1 MDKNCFVKGVM
12 AGKMLKTRSVG
23 TPASA
28 VPVAPSSAAGYDK
41 ASFLAGLAVSM
52 STQGALRWAALLG
65 VISTRVSS
73 TDEMLV
79 ELYILDMLGKL
90 VVPKLPGMTALQK
103 WLKEESFT
111 DPSEYEDRRKKFGEE
126 IAWYF
131 YGKGRKLS
139 AYSGVDLPLK
149 IKDMTS
155 LRSGDSSG
163 YWKYFPYGSSYGEQ
177 EVASITSDGSTIGS
191 NVRVKFTM
199 PETIPGG
206 LIGDFT
212 VKITCGVLPRG
223 KYRLSC
229 VSAQPCTPPPLS
241 NADGLW
247 AGIQLQH
254 PYNKDPG
261 YTVTKETAGV
271 KYNSYNTIM
280 VRGFPPGNYI
290 EFDTKVNGAEFSFY
304 VCSISSGRSETS
316 IPNSYLGRE
325 IKFAPKTTYT
335 ASVEYSLELLEIY
348 DPIPDERASLT
359 DVLKAADRS
368 GIYYQSIIYPE
379 ENASLTDVS
388 KAADRS
394 GLYYQSIT
402 DEKTLLPMLLIDND
416 PVTIRDIEKIK
427 IDGNGEV
434 HPDVKHSA
442 KEYYESKDSTSLHV
456 QAENDDPEY
465 KRVFKWSD
473 KVDDK
478 WESFEKL
485 LVVKD
490 CSYIFASEKL
500 KSTPEFFLHTT
511 EKDSKG
517 LTISIS
523 FSVGIRRTTQ

>member
-1 MDKNCFVKGVM
+1 MDGVIRMDKNCFVKGVM

-23 TPASA
+23 TPVSA
-28 VPVAPSSAAGYDK
+28 VSVAPSSAAGYDK
-41 ASFLAGLAVSM
+41 ASFLAGLAVGM

-103 WLKEESFT
+103 WLKEENFT
-111 DPSEYEDRRKKFGEE
+111 DPSEYAERRKKFGEE

-131 YGKGRKLS
+131 YGKGFKLS
-139 AYSGVDLPLK
+139 AYDGVDLPLK
-149 IKDMTS
+149 MKDMTS
-155 LRSGDSSG
+155 VRSGDSPA

-177 EVASITSDGSTIGS
+177 DVAFITFDSSTIGS
-191 NVRVKFTM
+191 NVRAKFTM
-199 PETIPGG
+199 PETIPGE

-229 VSAQPCTPPPLS
+229 VSAQACTPAPLA

-254 PYNKDPG
+254 PYNADPG

-280 VRGFPPGNYI
+280 IRGFPPGNYI

-304 VCSISSGRSETS
+304 VCPISSGRDETTM
-316 IPNSYLGRE
+316 PNSYLGRK
-325 IKFAPKTTYT
+325 IKFAPNTTYT

-348 DPIPDERASLT
+348 DPIPDEKASLA
-359 DVLKAADRS
+359 DVL
-368 GIYYQSIIYPE
+368 
-379 ENASLTDVS
+379 

-402 DEKTLLPMLLIDND
+402 DGKTLLPMLLIDND
-416 PVTIRDIEKIK
+416 PVTIRDIEKTK
-427 IDGNGEV
+427 VDGDGEV
-434 HPDVKHSA
+434 NPDVKHSA
-442 KEYYESKDSTSLHV
+442 KNYDENKENASLNV
-456 QAENDDPEY
+456 RAENDDPEY
-465 KRVFKWSD
+465 KRVFKWTEY
-473 KVDDK
+473 VDGK
-478 WESFEKL
+478 TEEREKL
-485 LVVKD
+485 SVVES
-490 CSYIFASEKL
+490 CYYRFTSEKVYPSPVFYL
-500 KSTPEFFLHTT
+500 YAT
-511 EKDSKG
+511 EKDNKG
-517 LTISIS
+517 LSVSES
-523 FSVGIRRTTQ
+523 FYVGIRRTTQ

>member
-1 MDKNCFVKGVM
+1 MDKNCFIKGVM
-12 AGKMLKTRSVG
+12 AGKMLKTRSAG

-28 VPVAPSSAAGYDK
+28 VSVAPSSTAGYDK
-41 ASFLAGLAVSM
+41 ASFLAGLAAGM

-90 VVPKLPGMTALQK
+90 VVPKLPGMTSLQK
-103 WLKEESFT
+103 WLKDESFT
-111 DPSEYEDRRKKFGEE
+111 DPSEYAERREKFGQE

-131 YGKGRKLS
+131 YKKGYKLS
-139 AYSGVDLPLK
+139 TYDGVDLPLK
-149 IKDMTS
+149 IKDITS
-155 LRSGDSSG
+155 TGSGA
-163 YWKYFPYGSSYGEQ
+163 WNYFPYGSSYGMQ
-177 EVASITSDGSTIGS
+177 TVATITNDGSVRGT

-229 VSAQPCTPPPLS
+229 VSAQACTPAPLT

-254 PYNKDPG
+254 AYNKDPG
-261 YTVTKETAGV
+261 YTVTKATAGV
-271 KYNSYNTIM
+271 KYNSYDTLMI
-280 VRGFPPGNYI
+280 RGFSPGNYI

-304 VCSISSGRSETS
+304 VCAISSSRNETS

-325 IKFAPKTTYT
+325 IKFAPNTTYT

-348 DPIPDERASLT
+348 APIPDEKASLA
-359 DVLKAADRS
+359 DVL
-368 GIYYQSIIYPE
+368 
-379 ENASLTDVS
+379 

-402 DEKTLLPMLLIDND
+402 DGKTLLPMLLIDND

-442 KEYYESKDSTSLHV
+442 KNYNEDKGDGSLSV
-456 QAENDDPEY
+456 LVENNDPEY
-465 KRVFKWSD
+465 KRVFKWTEY
-473 KVDDK
+473 VDGK
-478 WESFEKL
+478 TEEREKL
-485 LVVKD
+485 SVVES
-490 CSYIFASEKL
+490 CYYRFTNENVR
-500 KSTPEFFLHTT
+500 STPVFHLYAT
-511 EKDSKG
+511 EKNNKG
-517 LTISIS
+517 SSVTKS
-523 FSVGIRRTTQ
+523 FSVGIRRITQ

>member
-1 MDKNCFVKGVM
+1 MDKNCFVKGIM

-28 VPVAPSSAAGYDK
+28 ASVAPSSAAGYDK
-41 ASFLAGLAVSM
+41 ASFLAGLAVGM
-52 STQGALRWAALLG
+52 STQGALRWPALLG
-65 VISTRVSS
+65 VGSTRASS

-103 WLKEESFT
+103 WLKEERFT
-111 DPSEYEDRRKKFGEE
+111 DPSEYADRRKKFGEE
-126 IAWYF
+126 IAWHF
-131 YGKGRKLS
+131 YERGFKLS
-139 AYSGVDLPLK
+139 AYNGTDLPLK

-155 LRSGDSSG
+155 LGTSDSSH

-177 EVASITSDGSTIGS
+177 QVAPIGDDGSTLGA
-191 NVRVKFTM
+191 NVRSAFTM

-212 VKITCGVLPRG
+212 VKITCNVLPRG

-229 VSAQPCTPPPLS
+229 VSAQACTPAPLA

-254 PYNKDPG
+254 PYNADPG

-280 VRGFPPGNYI
+280 IRGFPPGNYI

-304 VCSISSGRSETS
+304 VCSISSSRSETS
-316 IPNSYLGRE
+316 QPNSYLGRE
-325 IKFAPKTTYT
+325 IKFAPNTRYT

-348 DPIPDERASLT
+348 DPIPEEKASLA
-359 DVLKAADRS
+359 DVL
-368 GIYYQSIIYPE
+368 
-379 ENASLTDVS
+379 

-402 DEKTLLPMLLIDND
+402 EEKTLLPMLLIDND
-416 PVTIRDIEKIK
+416 PVTIRDVERTKIS
-427 IDGNGEV
+427 GNGDV
-434 HPDVKHSA
+434 RPDVKHSA
-442 KEYYESKDSTSLHV
+442 KNYKEDRNNTSLNV
-456 QAENDDPEY
+456 QVENDNPEY
-465 KRVFKWSD
+465 KRVFKWVEI
-473 KVDDK
+473 VDDK
-478 WESFEKL
+478 WEIHEKL
-485 LVVKD
+485 SVVASCYYK
-490 CSYIFASEKL
+490 FTSEKISSFSAFGL
-500 KSTPEFFLHTT
+500 YAT
-511 EKDSKG
+511 EKNNKG
-517 LTISIS
+517 ASVVNS
-523 FSVGIRRTTQ
+523 FALEIRRTTQ

>member
-1 MDKNCFVKGVM
+1 MDKNCFVKGIM
-12 AGKMLKTRSVG
+12 AGKMLKTRNVG

-28 VPVAPSSAAGYDK
+28 VSVTPSSAAGYDK
-41 ASFLAGLAVSM
+41 ASFLAGLAVGM

-90 VVPKLPGMTALQK
+90 VVPKLPGMTDLQT

-111 DPSEYEDRRKKFGEE
+111 DPSEYAERRKKFGQE

-131 YGKGRKLS
+131 YKKGFKLS
-139 AYSGVDLPLK
+139 AYGGVDLPLK

-155 LRSGDSSG
+155 IKSSDSSG

-177 EVASITSDGSTIGS
+177 QVASIEDDGSTRGA
-191 NVRVKFTM
+191 NVRSKFTM
-199 PETIPGG
+199 PETIPGE

-212 VKITCGVLPRG
+212 LKITCKVLPRG

-229 VSAQPCTPPPLS
+229 VSAQACTPAPLA

-280 VRGFPPGNYI
+280 IRGFPPGNYI

-304 VCSISSGRSETS
+304 VCSISSSRDETS

-325 IKFAPKTTYT
+325 IKFAPNTTYT

-348 DPIPDERASLT
+348 DPIPDEKASLA
-359 DVLKAADRS
+359 DVL
-368 GIYYQSIIYPE
+368 
-379 ENASLTDVS
+379 

-402 DEKTLLPMLLIDND
+402 DGNTLLPMLLIDND
-416 PVTIRDIEKIK
+416 PVTIRDIEKTG

-434 HPDVKHSA
+434 HPDIKHSA
-442 KEYYESKDSTSLHV
+442 KNYRDDKTDGVIEAS
-456 QAENDDPEY
+456 AENADTEY
-465 KRVFKWSD
+465 KRLFKWTEYED
-473 KVDDK
+473 GKPV
-478 WESFEKL
+478 EHEKL
-485 LVVKD
+485 LAIKS
-490 CSYIFASEKL
+490 CHYNFTNEKVY
-500 KSTPEFFLHTT
+500 SAPVFFLYAT

-517 LTISIS
+517 DTIDDY
-523 FSVGIRRTTQ
+523 FNVGIRRTTQ

>member
-1 MDKNCFVKGVM
+1 MMDKNCFVKGVM

-28 VPVAPSSAAGYDK
+28 ISVAPSSAAGYDK
-41 ASFLAGLAVSM
+41 ASFLAGLAVGM

-103 WLKEESFT
+103 WLKDESFT
-111 DPSEYEDRRKKFGEE
+111 DPSEYAERRKKFGKE

-131 YGKGRKLS
+131 HKEWFDLS
-139 AYSGVDLPLK
+139 AYGGVDLPLK

-155 LRSGDSSG
+155 LGSIGS
-163 YWKYFPYGSSYGEQ
+163 WKYFPYGSSYGEQ
-177 EVASITSDGSTIGS
+177 TVAYINDNHSTLGT
-191 NVRVKFTM
+191 NVRSKFTM
-199 PETIPGG
+199 PKTIPGG
-206 LIGDFT
+206 LIGDRT
-212 VKITCGVLPRG
+212 VKITCKALPRG

-229 VSAQPCTPPPLS
+229 ISAQACTPAPLA

-254 PYNKDPG
+254 PYNADPG

-280 VRGFPPGNYI
+280 IRGFPPGNYI

-304 VCSISSGRSETS
+304 VCSISSSRDETS

-325 IKFAPKTTYT
+325 IKFAPNTTYT

-348 DPIPDERASLT
+348 DPIPDEKASLA
-359 DVLKAADRS
+359 DVL
-368 GIYYQSIIYPE
+368 
-379 ENASLTDVS
+379 

-402 DEKTLLPMLLIDND
+402 DGKTLLPMLLIDND
-416 PVTIRDIEKIK
+416 PVTIQDIEKTK
-427 IDGNGEV
+427 ISGEMQL
-434 HPDVKHSA
+434 DVKHSA
-442 KEYYESKDSTSLHV
+442 KNYRERKYNDSLYAH
-456 QAENDDPEY
+456 AENDDPEY
-465 KRVFKWSD
+465 KHVFKGREY
-473 KVDDK
+473 VGNGK
-478 WESFEKL
+478 WEDYEKL
-485 LVVKD
+485 LAVKS
-490 CSYIFASEKL
+490 CYYAFTTETTY
-500 KSTPEFFLHTT
+500 STPVFYLYSA
-511 EKDSKG
+511 EKDSD
-517 LTISIS
+517 LADIFSS
-523 FSVGIRRTTQ
+523 FKVSIRRITQ

>member
-28 VPVAPSSAAGYDK
+28 ASVTPSSAAGYDK
-41 ASFLAGLAVSM
+41 TSFLAGLAVGM

-90 VVPKLPGMTALQK
+90 VVPKLPDMTAFQK
-103 WLKEESFT
+103 WLTEESFT
-111 DPSEYEDRRKKFGEE
+111 DPSEYAERRKKFGQE

-131 YGKGRKLS
+131 YGKGFKLS
-139 AYSGVDLPLK
+139 AYDGVDLPLK
-149 IKDMTS
+149 IKDMIS
-155 LRSGDSSG
+155 AGSGV
-163 YWKYFPYGSSYGEQ
+163 WKYFPYGSSYGEQ
-177 EVASITSDGSTIGS
+177 EVATITNDGSVRGT

-206 LIGDFT
+206 LIGDYT
-212 VKITCGVLPRG
+212 LKVTCKVLPRG

-229 VSAQPCTPPPLS
+229 VSAQACTPAPLA

-247 AGIQLQH
+247 VGIQLQH
-254 PYNKDPG
+254 PYNADPG
-261 YTVTKETAGV
+261 YTVTKETTGV
-271 KYNSYNTIM
+271 KHNSYNTIM
-280 VRGFPPGNYI
+280 IRGFPPGNYI

-304 VCSISSGRSETS
+304 VCPISSGRDETS

-325 IKFAPKTTYT
+325 IKFSPNTTYT

-348 DPIPDERASLT
+348 DPIPDEKASLA
-359 DVLKAADRS
+359 DVL
-368 GIYYQSIIYPE
+368 
-379 ENASLTDVS
+379 

-402 DEKTLLPMLLIDND
+402 DGETLLPMLLIDND
-416 PVTIRDIEKIK
+416 PVTIRDIEKTK

-434 HPDVKHSA
+434 HPDIKHSA
-442 KEYYESKDSTSLHV
+442 KNYREERSNADLGIRV
-456 QAENDDPEY
+456 ENDDPEY
-465 KRVFKWSD
+465 KRVFKWKDSEQHE
-473 KVDDK
+473 KLSVVESCYYKFPNENVSSTPVFYLYAPEKDDK
-478 WESFEKL
+478 GSSVSESFR
-485 LVVKD
+485 
-490 CSYIFASEKL
+490 
-500 KSTPEFFLHTT
+500 
-511 EKDSKG
+511 
-517 LTISIS
+517 
-523 FSVGIRRTTQ
+523 VGIRRTTQ

>member
-1 MDKNCFVKGVM
+1 MGMDKNCFVKGIM

-41 ASFLAGLAVSM
+41 ASFLAGLAVGM
-52 STQGALRWAALLG
+52 STQGGLRWAAL
-65 VISTRVSS
+65 ISTRVSS

-103 WLKEESFT
+103 WLTEENFT
-111 DPSEYEDRRKKFGEE
+111 DPSEYAERRKKFGEE
-126 IAWYF
+126 IAWHF
-131 YGKGRKLS
+131 YKKWFKLS

-155 LRSGDSSG
+155 IGSSDSSS

-177 EVASITSDGSTIGS
+177 YVALIESDGSTLGA
-191 NVRVKFTM
+191 NVRSKFTM

-229 VSAQPCTPPPLS
+229 LSAQACTPAPLA

-247 AGIQLQH
+247 AGIQLQY

-261 YTVTKETAGV
+261 YTVTKRTAGV
-271 KYNSYNTIM
+271 KFNSYNTLMIW
-280 VRGFPPGNYI
+280 GFPPGNYI
-290 EFDTKVNGAEFSFY
+290 EFDTKVNGAELSFY
-304 VCSISSGRSETS
+304 VCSISSSRDETS

-325 IKFAPKTTYT
+325 IKFAPNTTYT

-348 DPIPDERASLT
+348 GPIPDEKASLA
-359 DVLKAADRS
+359 DVL
-368 GIYYQSIIYPE
+368 
-379 ENASLTDVS
+379 

-402 DEKTLLPMLLIDND
+402 DGKTLLPMLLIDND

-427 IDGNGEV
+427 INGNGEV

-442 KEYYESKDSTSLHV
+442 KNYRDDKDSVSV
-456 QAENDDPEY
+456 DAFAENADAEY
-465 KRVFKWSD
+465 KRVFKWTEY
-473 KVDDK
+473 VDGK
-478 WESFEKL
+478 EEEREKL
-485 LVVKD
+485 SVVESCD
-490 CSYIFASEKL
+490 YEFVSEKVF
-500 KSTPEFFLHTT
+500 STPVFYLNAT
-511 EKDSKG
+511 EKDNKG
-517 LTISIS
+517 LSVRES
-523 FSVGIRRTTQ
+523 FHVGIRRTTQ

>member
-1 MDKNCFVKGVM
+1 M
-12 AGKMLKTRSVG
+12 AGKMLKTRNVG

-28 VPVAPSSAAGYDK
+28 VSVTPSSAAGYDK
-41 ASFLAGLAVSM
+41 ASFLAGLAVGM

-90 VVPKLPGMTALQK
+90 VVPKLPGMTDLQT

-111 DPSEYEDRRKKFGEE
+111 DPSEYAERRKKFGQE

-131 YGKGRKLS
+131 YKKGFKLS
-139 AYSGVDLPLK
+139 AYGGVDLPLK

-155 LRSGDSSG
+155 IKSSDSSG

-177 EVASITSDGSTIGS
+177 QVASIEDDGSTRGA
-191 NVRVKFTM
+191 NVRSKFTM
-199 PETIPGG
+199 PETIPGE

-212 VKITCGVLPRG
+212 LKITCKVLPRG

-229 VSAQPCTPPPLS
+229 VSAQACTPAPLA

-280 VRGFPPGNYI
+280 IRGFPPGNYI

-304 VCSISSGRSETS
+304 VCSISSSRDETS

-325 IKFAPKTTYT
+325 IKFAPNTTYT

-348 DPIPDERASLT
+348 DPIPDEKASLA
-359 DVLKAADRS
+359 DVL
-368 GIYYQSIIYPE
+368 
-379 ENASLTDVS
+379 

-402 DEKTLLPMLLIDND
+402 DGKTLLPMLLIDND
-416 PVTIRDIEKIK
+416 PVTIRDIEKTG

-434 HPDVKHSA
+434 HPDIKHSA
-442 KEYYESKDSTSLHV
+442 KNYRDDKTDGVIEAS
-456 QAENDDPEY
+456 AENADTEY
-465 KRVFKWSD
+465 KRLFKWTEYED
-473 KVDDK
+473 GKPV
-478 WESFEKL
+478 EHEKL
-485 LVVKD
+485 LAIKS
-490 CSYIFASEKL
+490 CHYNFTNEKVY
-500 KSTPEFFLHTT
+500 SAPVFFLYAT

-517 LTISIS
+517 DTIDDY
-523 FSVGIRRTTQ
+523 FNVGIRRTTQ

>member
-1 MDKNCFVKGVM
+1 MDGVIGMDKNCFVKGIM

-28 VPVAPSSAAGYDK
+28 VSVAPSSAAGYDK
-41 ASFLAGLAVSM
+41 ASFLAGLAVGM

-90 VVPKLPGMTALQK
+90 VVPKVPGMTALQK
-103 WLKEESFT
+103 WLKEENFT
-111 DPSEYEDRRKKFGEE
+111 DPSEYAERRKKFGEE

-131 YGKGRKLS
+131 YNKGFKLS

-149 IKDMTS
+149 IKDMIS
-155 LRSGDSSG
+155 AGSGV
-163 YWKYFPYGSSYGEQ
+163 WKYFPYGSSYGEQ
-177 EVASITSDGSTIGS
+177 EVATITNDGSVRGT

-206 LIGDFT
+206 LIGDYT
-212 VKITCGVLPRG
+212 LKVTCKVLPRG

-229 VSAQPCTPPPLS
+229 VSAQACTPAPLA

-254 PYNKDPG
+254 PYNADPG
-261 YTVTKETAGV
+261 YTVTKETTGV

-280 VRGFPPGNYI
+280 IRGFPPGNYI
-290 EFDTKVNGAEFSFY
+290 EFDTKDNGDEFSFY
-304 VCSISSGRSETS
+304 VCSISSSRSETS

-325 IKFAPKTTYT
+325 IKFAPNTTYT

-348 DPIPDERASLT
+348 DPIP
-359 DVLKAADRS
+359 
-368 GIYYQSIIYPE
+368 E
-379 ENASLTDVS
+379 ENASLTDVL

-402 DEKTLLPMLLIDND
+402 DGKTLLPMLLIDND
-416 PVTIRDIEKIK
+416 PVTIRDIEKTK

-442 KEYYESKDSTSLHV
+442 KEYYESKDSTSLYV
-456 QAENDDPEY
+456 RAENDDPEY

-478 WESFEKL
+478 WEDFEKL
-485 LVVKD
+485 LVIKD

-500 KSTPEFFLHTT
+500 KSAPEFFLYTT

-517 LTISIS
+517 LTISNS

>member
-28 VPVAPSSAAGYDK
+28 VSVAPSSAAGYDK
-41 ASFLAGLAVSM
+41 VSFLAGLAVGM

-65 VISTRVSS
+65 VISTRKSS

-111 DPSEYEDRRKKFGEE
+111 DPSEYADRRKKFGEE

-139 AYSGVDLPLK
+139 AYRGVDLPLK

-155 LRSGDSSG
+155 VRSGDSPA

-177 EVASITSDGSTIGS
+177 EVAYIIFDSSTIGS
-191 NVRVKFTM
+191 NVRTKFTM

-212 VKITCGVLPRG
+212 VRITCEALPRG

-229 VSAQPCTPPPLS
+229 VSAQACTPAPLS

-247 AGIQLQH
+247 AGIQLQF
-254 PYNKDPG
+254 PYNADPG
-261 YTVTKETAGV
+261 YTVTKQTAGV

-290 EFDTKVNGAEFSFY
+290 EFDTKVNGAEFSFLA
-304 VCSISSGRSETS
+304 CAISSSRSETS

-325 IKFAPKTTYT
+325 IKFAPNTTYT

-348 DPIPDERASLT
+348 DPIPEEKASLP
-359 DVLKAADRS
+359 DVL
-368 GIYYQSIIYPE
+368 
-379 ENASLTDVS
+379 

-402 DEKTLLPMLLIDND
+402 DGKTLLPMLLIDND
-416 PVTIRDIEKIK
+416 PVTIRDIEKTK

-434 HPDVKHSA
+434 HPDVKYSA
-442 KEYYESKDSTSLHV
+442 KEYYESKDSTSLYV
-456 QAENDDPEY
+456 RAENDDPEY

-478 WESFEKL
+478 WEDFEKL

-500 KSTPEFFLHTT
+500 KSTPEFFIYTT

-517 LTISIS
+517 LTINSS

>member
-1 MDKNCFVKGVM
+1 MDKNCFVKGIM

-28 VPVAPSSAAGYDK
+28 ASVTPSSAAGYDK
-41 ASFLAGLAVSM
+41 ASFLAGLAVGM

-65 VISTRVSS
+65 VISTRESS

-103 WLKEESFT
+103 WLTEESFT
-111 DPSEYEDRRKKFGEE
+111 DPSEYADRRKKFGEE

-131 YGKGRKLS
+131 YERGFKLS

-155 LRSGDSSG
+155 IGLSGSSG
-163 YWKYFPYGSSYGEQ
+163 SWKYFPYGSSYGEQ
-177 EVASITSDGSTIGS
+177 EVASIVDDGSTLGA
-191 NVRVKFTM
+191 NVRSKFTM

-206 LIGDFT
+206 LIGDNT
-212 VKITCGVLPRG
+212 IKIKCGVLPRG

-229 VSAQPCTPPPLS
+229 VSAQACTPAPLA

-254 PYNKDPG
+254 PYNADPG

-271 KYNSYNTIM
+271 KHNSYNTIM
-280 VRGFPPGNYI
+280 IRGFPPGNYI

-304 VCSISSGRSETS
+304 VCSISSGRGETS

-325 IKFAPKTTYT
+325 IKFAPNTTYT

-348 DPIPDERASLT
+348 DPIPEEKASLA
-359 DVLKAADRS
+359 DVL
-368 GIYYQSIIYPE
+368 
-379 ENASLTDVS
+379 

-402 DEKTLLPMLLIDND
+402 AGKTLLPMLLIDND

-434 HPDVKHSA
+434 HPDVKYSA
-442 KEYYESKDSTSLHV
+442 KEYYESKGSTSLYV
-456 QAENDDPEY
+456 QADNDDPEY

-478 WESFEKL
+478 WEDFEKL
-485 LVVKD
+485 LVIKD
-490 CSYIFASEKL
+490 CTYIFASEKL
-500 KSTPEFFLHTT
+500 KSTPEFFIYTA
-511 EKDSKG
+511 EENSKG
-517 LTISIS
+517 LTINDS
-523 FSVGIRRTTQ
+523 FGVGIRRTTQ

>member
-28 VPVAPSSAAGYDK
+28 VSVAPASAAGYDK
-41 ASFLAGLAVSM
+41 ASFLAGLAVGM
-52 STQGALRWAALLG
+52 STQGALRWSALLG
-65 VISTRVSS
+65 VSSTRASS

-111 DPSEYEDRRKKFGEE
+111 DPSEYADRRKKFGKE

-131 YGKGRKLS
+131 YDRGFRLS
-139 AYSGVDLPLK
+139 AYDGVDLPLK

-155 LRSGDSSG
+155 LASSDSF
-163 YWKYFPYGSSYGEQ
+163 YCWKYFPYGSSYGAET
-177 EVASITSDGSTIGS
+177 VAQIGDDGSTLGA
-191 NVRVKFTM
+191 NVRAAFTM

-206 LIGDFT
+206 LIGDQT

-229 VSAQPCTPPPLS
+229 LSAQACTPAPLS

-247 AGIQLQH
+247 AGIQLQF

-261 YTVTKETAGV
+261 YTITKQTAGV
-271 KYNSYNTIM
+271 KFNSYNTIM
-280 VRGFPPGNYI
+280 IRGFPPGNYI

-304 VCSISSGRSETS
+304 VCPISSGRTETT

-325 IKFAPKTTYT
+325 IKFAPNTRYT

-348 DPIPDERASLT
+348 DPFPDEKASLA
-359 DVLKAADRS
+359 DVL
-368 GIYYQSIIYPE
+368 
-379 ENASLTDVS
+379 

-394 GLYYQSIT
+394 GLYYQST
-402 DEKTLLPMLLIDND
+402 EDEKALLPMLLIDND
-416 PVTIRDIEKIK
+416 PVTIRDIERTKIS
-427 IDGNGEV
+427 GNGDV
-434 HPDVKHSA
+434 RPDVKHSA
-442 KEYYESKDSTSLHV
+442 KNYKEDRQRLYLNA
-456 QAENDDPEY
+456 QAENDDPGY
-465 KRVFKWSD
+465 KRVFTWVEI
-473 KVDDK
+473 VDGK
-478 WESFEKL
+478 WEWHEKL
-485 LVVKD
+485 SAVASCYYRFQSEEKSPI
-490 CSYIFASEKL
+490 CSFA
-500 KSTPEFFLHTT
+500 FYAT

-517 LTISIS
+517 A
-523 FSVGIRRTTQ
+523 SVLEDFGCYIRRITQ

>member
-28 VPVAPSSAAGYDK
+28 VSVAPSSAAGYDK
-41 ASFLAGLAVSM
+41 ASFLAGLAVGM

-90 VVPKLPGMTALQK
+90 VVPKVPGMTALQK
-103 WLKEESFT
+103 WLKEENFT
-111 DPSEYEDRRKKFGEE
+111 DPSEYAERRKKFGEE

-131 YGKGRKLS
+131 HNKGFKLS
-139 AYSGVDLPLK
+139 AYDGVDLPLK

-155 LRSGDSSG
+155 SGNSG

-177 EVASITSDGSTIGS
+177 EVASITDDGSTRGA
-191 NVRVKFTM
+191 NVRSKFTM

-206 LIGDFT
+206 LIGDNT
-212 VKITCGVLPRG
+212 IKITCKVLPRG

-229 VSAQPCTPPPLS
+229 VSAQACTPAPLA

-254 PYNKDPG
+254 PYNADPG

-271 KYNSYNTIM
+271 KHNSYNTIM
-280 VRGFPPGNYI
+280 IRGFPPGNYI

-304 VCSISSGRSETS
+304 VCPISSSRDETS

-325 IKFAPKTTYT
+325 IKFAPNTTYT

-348 DPIPDERASLT
+348 DPIPDEKASLA
-359 DVLKAADRS
+359 DVL
-368 GIYYQSIIYPE
+368 
-379 ENASLTDVS
+379 

-402 DEKTLLPMLLIDND
+402 NGTTLLPMLLLDND
-416 PVTIRDIEKIK
+416 PVTIRDIEKTK
-427 IDGNGEV
+427 IDKNGEV

-442 KEYYESKDSTSLHV
+442 KNYEENKENVSSNV
-456 QAENDDPEY
+456 RVENDDPEY
-465 KRVFKWSD
+465 KRVFKWTEYVDGKTEEREKLSVVESCYYRFTSE
-473 KVDDK
+473 KVYPSPVFYLYATEK
-478 WESFEKL
+478 NNKGSSVSESF
-485 LVVKD
+485 
-490 CSYIFASEKL
+490 Y
-500 KSTPEFFLHTT
+500 
-511 EKDSKG
+511 
-517 LTISIS
+517 
-523 FSVGIRRTTQ
+523 VGIRRTTQ

>member
-1 MDKNCFVKGVM
+1 MDKNCFVKGIM
-12 AGKMLKTRSVG
+12 AGKMLKTRNVG
-23 TPASA
+23 IPASA
-28 VPVAPSSAAGYDK
+28 VSVTPSSAAGYDK
-41 ASFLAGLAVSM
+41 ASFLAGLAVGM

-90 VVPKLPGMTALQK
+90 VVPKLPGMTDLQT

-111 DPSEYEDRRKKFGEE
+111 DPSEYAERRKKFGQE

-131 YGKGRKLS
+131 YKKGFKLS
-139 AYSGVDLPLK
+139 AYGGVDLPLK

-155 LRSGDSSG
+155 IKSSDSSG

-177 EVASITSDGSTIGS
+177 QVASIEDDGSTRGA
-191 NVRVKFTM
+191 NVRSKFTM
-199 PETIPGG
+199 PETIPGE
-206 LIGDFT
+206 LIGDNT
-212 VKITCGVLPRG
+212 IKITCGVLPRG

-229 VSAQPCTPPPLS
+229 VSAQACTPAPLA

-271 KYNSYNTIM
+271 KHNSYNTIM
-280 VRGFPPGNYI
+280 IRGFPPGNYI

-304 VCSISSGRSETS
+304 VCSISSSRDETS

-325 IKFAPKTTYT
+325 IKFAPNTTYT

-348 DPIPDERASLT
+348 DPIPDEKASLA
-359 DVLKAADRS
+359 DVL
-368 GIYYQSIIYPE
+368 
-379 ENASLTDVS
+379 

-402 DEKTLLPMLLIDND
+402 DGKTLLPMLLIDND
-416 PVTIRDIEKIK
+416 PVTIRDIEKVRIAN
-427 IDGNGEV
+427 NGKV
-434 HPDVKHSA
+434 QPDVKYSA
-442 KEYYESKDSTSLHV
+442 KNYRYDKTDGTMELL
-456 QAENDDPEY
+456 AENDDPEY
-465 KRVFKWSD
+465 MRLFKWTD
-473 KVDDK
+473 YVDGK
-478 WESFEKL
+478 TEEHEKIT
-485 LVVKD
+485 VVKSCD
-490 CSYIFASEKL
+490 YEFTNEKVYSKPIFRLYS
-500 KSTPEFFLHTT
+500 T

-517 LTISIS
+517 LTVSSS
-523 FSVGIRRTTQ
+523 FSVGIRRVT

>member
-12 AGKMLKTRSVG
+12 AGKMLKTRSAG

-28 VPVAPSSAAGYDK
+28 VSVAPSSAAGYDK
-41 ASFLAGLAVSM
+41 ASFLAGLAVGM
-52 STQGALRWAALLG
+52 STQGVLRWAALLG

-103 WLKEESFT
+103 WLKDESFT
-111 DPSEYEDRRKKFGEE
+111 DASEYAERRKKFGQE

-131 YGKGRKLS
+131 YNKGFKLS
-139 AYSGVDLPLK
+139 AYSGVNLPLK

-155 LRSGDSSG
+155 IRSGDSSG
-163 YWKYFPYGSSYGEQ
+163 YWKYFPHGSSYGEQ
-177 EVASITSDGSTIGS
+177 QVASIEDDGSTRGA
-191 NVRVKFTM
+191 NVRSKFTM

-229 VSAQPCTPPPLS
+229 VSAQACTPAPLA

-254 PYNKDPG
+254 AYNKDPG
-261 YTVTKETAGV
+261 YTVTKATAGV

-280 VRGFPPGNYI
+280 IRGFPPDNYI

-304 VCSISSGRSETS
+304 VCSISSSRDETS

-325 IKFAPKTTYT
+325 IKFAPNTTYT

-348 DPIPDERASLT
+348 DPIPDEKASLA
-359 DVLKAADRS
+359 DVL
-368 GIYYQSIIYPE
+368 
-379 ENASLTDVS
+379 

-402 DEKTLLPMLLIDND
+402 DGKTLLPMLLIDND
-416 PVTIRDIEKIK
+416 PVTIRDIEKTK

-442 KEYYESKDSTSLHV
+442 KNYRDDKTAGTIDTS
-456 QAENDDPEY
+456 AENDDPEY
-465 KRVFKWSD
+465 KRVFKWSEYVD
-473 KVDDK
+473 GKFEEREKISAVKSCRYYFTNEKVYPSPVFY
-478 WESFEKL
+478 W
-485 LVVKD
+485 
-490 CSYIFASEKL
+490 YA
-500 KSTPEFFLHTT
+500 T
-511 EKDSKG
+511 EKNNKG
-517 LTISIS
+517 SAVNESLY
-523 FSVGIRRTTQ
+523 VGIRRTTQ

>member
-28 VPVAPSSAAGYDK
+28 VSVAPSSAAGYDK
-41 ASFLAGLAVSM
+41 ASFLAGLAVGM

-90 VVPKLPGMTALQK
+90 VVPKVPGMTALQK
-103 WLKEESFT
+103 WLKEENFT
-111 DPSEYEDRRKKFGEE
+111 DPSEYAERRKKFGQE

-131 YGKGRKLS
+131 YKKGFKLS
-139 AYSGVDLPLK
+139 AYNGVDLPLK
-149 IKDMTS
+149 IKDMIS
-155 LRSGDSSG
+155 IISGDSSG
-163 YWKYFPYGSSYGEQ
+163 YWKYFPYGSSYGEKD
-177 EVASITSDGSTIGS
+177 VASIVSDGSTIGS
-191 NVRVKFTM
+191 NVRSKFTM

-212 VKITCGVLPRG
+212 LKITCKALPRG

-229 VSAQPCTPPPLS
+229 ISAQACTPAPLA
-241 NADGLW
+241 NAAGLW

-254 PYNKDPG
+254 PYNADPG

-280 VRGFPPGNYI
+280 IRGFPPGNYI
-290 EFDTKVNGAEFSFY
+290 EFDTKVNGAEFSFL
-304 VCSISSGRSETS
+304 VCSISSGRDETS

-325 IKFAPKTTYT
+325 IKFAPNTTYT

-348 DPIPDERASLT
+348 DPIPDEKASIT
-359 DVLKAADRS
+359 DVL
-368 GIYYQSIIYPE
+368 
-379 ENASLTDVS
+379 

-402 DEKTLLPMLLIDND
+402 DGKTLLPMLLIDND
-416 PVTIRDIEKIK
+416 PATIRDIEKTK

-434 HPDVKHSA
+434 YPDVKHSA
-442 KEYYESKDSTSLHV
+442 KNYRDDKNDGSMESL
-456 QAENDDPEY
+456 AENDDPEY
-465 KRVFKWSD
+465 KRVFKWQELVD
-473 KVDDK
+473 GKV
-478 WESFEKL
+478 EEHEKL
-485 LVVKD
+485 SAVKS
-490 CSYIFASEKL
+490 CSYDFTNEKVH
-500 KSTPEFFLHTT
+500 STPVFYLYAT
-511 EKDSKG
+511 EKDNKG
-517 LTISIS
+517 SSVSESLR
-523 FSVGIRRTTQ
+523 VGIRRTT

>member
-1 MDKNCFVKGVM
+1 MDKNCFVKGIM
-12 AGKMLKTRSVG
+12 AGKMLKTRNVG

-28 VPVAPSSAAGYDK
+28 VSVTPSSAAGYDK
-41 ASFLAGLAVSM
+41 ASFLAGLAVGM

-90 VVPKLPGMTALQK
+90 VVPKLPGMTDLQT

-111 DPSEYEDRRKKFGEE
+111 DPSEYAERRKKFGQE

-131 YGKGRKLS
+131 YKKGFKLS
-139 AYSGVDLPLK
+139 AYGGVDLPLK

-155 LRSGDSSG
+155 IKSSDSSG

-177 EVASITSDGSTIGS
+177 QVASIEDDGSTRGA
-191 NVRVKFTM
+191 NVRSKFTM
-199 PETIPGG
+199 PETIPGE

-212 VKITCGVLPRG
+212 LKITCKVLPRG

-229 VSAQPCTPPPLS
+229 VSAQACTPAPLA

-280 VRGFPPGNYI
+280 IRGFPPGNYI

-304 VCSISSGRSETS
+304 VCSISSSRDETS

-325 IKFAPKTTYT
+325 IKFAPNTTYT

-348 DPIPDERASLT
+348 DPIPDEKASLA
-359 DVLKAADRS
+359 DVL
-368 GIYYQSIIYPE
+368 
-379 ENASLTDVS
+379 

-402 DEKTLLPMLLIDND
+402 DGKTLLPMLLIDND
-416 PVTIRDIEKIK
+416 PVTIRDIEKTG

-434 HPDVKHSA
+434 HPDIKHSA
-442 KEYYESKDSTSLHV
+442 KNYRDDKTDGVIEAS
-456 QAENDDPEY
+456 AENADTEY
-465 KRVFKWSD
+465 KRLFKWTEYED
-473 KVDDK
+473 GKPV
-478 WESFEKL
+478 EHEKL
-485 LVVKD
+485 LAIKS
-490 CSYIFASEKL
+490 CHYNFTNEKVY
-500 KSTPEFFLHTT
+500 SAPVFFLYAT

-517 LTISIS
+517 DTIDDY
-523 FSVGIRRTTQ
+523 FNVGIRRTTQ